1 MDQHR
6 LTVLKDSFGSVPSRR
21 DILRGLAGAG
31 LGLGLGSL
39 RLADAAS
46 AKNKKKGK
54 KKSKTKDTQQ
64 HCAPN
69 CAERTCGND
78 GCGGSCGACG
88 ISQVCHGGTCCVPES
103 RSATCAGRCGT
114 WTNNCGQRIA
124 CATCPT
130 GQQCLSNGSCAIVCD
145 DNADCTGACNGC
157 SNASLEGSGTASWG
171 SCYRSSGARARPI
184 ARLAP
189 TAKTLAMVER
199 ALSSAVKRTLPP
211 VRERHGRY

>member
-1 MDQHR
+1 MEQHR
-6 LTVLKDSFGSVPSRR
+6 FTVLKDSFGSVPSRR

-31 LGLGLGSL
+31 VSVGSL

-46 AKNKKKGK
+46 AKNKKTGK
-54 KKSKTKDTQQ
+54 KKTKKNDTQQ
-64 HCAPN
+64 RCTPN

-157 SNASLEGSGTASWG
+157 SNASLEG
-171 SCYRSSGARARPI
+171 
-184 ARLAP
+184 
-189 TAKTLAMVER
+189 
-199 ALSSAVKRTLPP
+199 
-211 VRERHGRY
+211 ERHCIVGLLLPIERCTSTTDCPPGSHCQDIGNGGACIELCR